1 MFQELKTI
9 YGPTMPPLE
18 ISTFKDITSFR
29 QSKPKWLLDINPNG
43 KVPSMQH
50 GDISMF
56 EGGAI
61 SSFLLHMYDHR
72 KILLPPDPAT
82 IAMYYLFVSWT
93 ASSLDALTATSGPLN
108 IVIDKSDPSKPL
120 PRPMDDVATNHKY
133 FCDVLAPHLTN
144 ILLNSGG
151 PYLCGDVFTAADV
164 IIGYNLVNFREKMEP
179 AWIGPEAYPVLFE
192 YYKAL
197 MARPGLQFALEDVQ

>member
-93 ASSLDALTATSGPLN
+93 ASNGVLSTALTELT
-108 IVIDKSDPSKPL
+108 I
-120 PRPMDDVATNHKY
+120 RPPA
-133 FCDVLAPHLTN
+133 VLG
-144 ILLNSGG
+144 LNSCSISSRVS
-151 PYLCGDVFTAADV
+151 P
-164 IIGYNLVNFREKMEP
+164 LVSGTLANT
-179 AWIGPEAYPVLFE
+179 W
-192 YYKAL
+192 
-197 MARPGLQFALEDVQ
+197 